1 MLPADVT
8 LQGRRPVRVSWREPA
23 PEGPARA
30 PAAGA
35 AHGPTGRLH
44 RGPVTRVLDRWRY
57 DGRWWEREIHRDY
70 VLLELEDGA
79 VAELFREEGAWWV
92 ARVSD

>member
-1 MLPADVT
+1 M
-8 LQGRRPVRVSWREPA
+8 
-23 PEGPARA
+23 
-30 PAAGA
+30 
-35 AHGPTGRLH
+35 
-44 RGPVTRVLDRWRY
+44 LDRWRY